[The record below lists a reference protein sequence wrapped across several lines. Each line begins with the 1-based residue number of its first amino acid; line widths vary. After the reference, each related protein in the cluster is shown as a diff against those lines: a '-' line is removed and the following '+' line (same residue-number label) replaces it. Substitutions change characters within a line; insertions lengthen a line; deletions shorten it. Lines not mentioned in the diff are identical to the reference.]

1 MHVVD
6 ASRRQ
11 LAELSLDRSPSG
23 SDATRVGYDAGE
35 IEGASCA
42 RRVPSRVYIEQLSM
56 LPRRIR
62 AASTAAGAVA
72 AATVLGIGTDPELL
86 LRGSSGMKGGSHAWL
101 CIAMR
106 GERNGRNGRGW
117 ELG

>member
-1 MHVVD
+1 M
-6 ASRRQ
+6 
-11 LAELSLDRSPSG
+11 
-23 SDATRVGYDAGE
+23 
-35 IEGASCA
+35 
-42 RRVPSRVYIEQLSM
+42 PSRVYIEQLSM
-56 LPRRIR
+56 LPHRIR

-72 AATVLGIGTDPELL
+72 AVTVLGIGTDPELL

>member
-1 MHVVD
+1 MHVAD

-11 LAELSLDRSPSG
+11 RAKLSLDRYPSG
-23 SDATRVGYDAGE
+23 SDATRVGHDAGE
-35 IEGASCA
+35 VESASCA

-56 LPRRIR
+56 LPRPDPGPLAVR
-62 AASTAAGAVA
+62 AMA

-106 GERNGRNGRGW
+106 GERNGCRDVDGN
-117 ELG
+117 

>member
-1 MHVVD
+1 MHVAD

-23 SDATRVGYDAGE
+23 SDAARVRYDAGE

-42 RRVPSRVYIEQLSM
+42 RRVPSRVYIEKFSM
-56 LPRRIR
+56 LHRRIR
-62 AASTAAGAVA
+62 ATSTAVGAVA
-72 AATVLGIGTDPELL
+72 AATMLGIGTNPELL
-86 LRGSSGMKGGSHAWL
+86 FRGSSVMKGGSHAWL

-106 GERNGRNGRGW
+106 GERNGCRDVDGN
-117 ELG
+117 